1 MNMGR
6 LFQISHP
13 LNLIEYSFVICACLF
28 FVDLDLKKWLNVIG
42 SVFEKKNLKA
52 NNAIL
57 SLCKSSICKTD
68 KFLKIGRV

>member
-28 FVDLDLKKWLNVIG
+28 YVDLDLKKWLNVW
-42 SVFEKKNLKA
+42 NLKA
-52 NNAIL
+52 NNAIA

-68 KFLKIGRV
+68 TQVFKNWPSMISEI